1 MPAWPPRVGL
11 PAACQASN
19 SSDDMRTPSE
29 KSCAGR
35 RGAALHTQLFFLTV
49 LVAACAGS
57 MRRFPDTIKAGS
69 QRASAGECR
78 FRLTLTLSTLR
89 LRGGLDV
96 AQDDA
101 DWDGGATAADVAKA
115 AALLQK
121 ARAGYAASGVQP
133 PDAVEQIDALNAVLE
148 EDRSALIRGDAA
160 ALDRLQRSLG
170 PSADDPAAAG
180 EASVVESEEDGEDWE
195 GGVEKMQQERDA
207 ILHEMRTGVPRS
219 APGAPPGYSQWDE
232 IPALRKAELMMS
244 EDSHHPLWKAVRD
257 GNADRLRYLLDTR
270 TRSGDA
276 TSGGEGSSG
285 AGPRYD
291 INHKFPSLWN
301 SALLHVAAEGDDIEV
316 ATLLVEAGADL
327 EQRNTYLQAPLH
339 LASYWGETSM
349 VRHLVDM
356 GADVEVRSSDSSTPL
371 HIAAFYGQ
379 NATAQALV
387 ALGGSLTSV
396 NSHGQNALQLAEM
409 GKWEELAAWLRC
421 RMGMP
426 PAPEGQEPTHVAAF
440 EQLKEEAIERLA
452 HAMEKKLF
460 SSANGSLSAGAEGPL
475 PHVDVRAGIRAAVE
489 DQARMEATLALETK
503 LRKGHGAQGAAIA
516 AAAAAV
522 SQSRQHS

>member
-1 MPAWPPRVGL
+1 MPAWPPRVRL

-19 SSDDMRTPSE
+19 SSEDMRTPSE
-29 KSCAGR
+29 ESCAGR
-35 RGAALHTQLFFLTV
+35 RGAALHSTLFFLTV
-49 LVAACAGS
+49 VVLLVAANAGS

-69 QRASAGECR
+69 QRASAGVCR
-78 FRLTLTLSTLR
+78 IRLTRTLPTLR

-148 EDRSALIRGDAA
+148 EDRAALVRGDAA

-170 PSADDPAAAG
+170 PVADDPAAAA

-232 IPALRKAELMMS
+232 IPALQKAELMMS

-270 TRSGDA
+270 GTG
-276 TSGGEGSSG
+276 T
-285 AGPRYD
+285 RYD

-301 SALLHVAAEGDDIEV
+301 SALLHVAAEGNDIEV
-316 ATLLVEAGADL
+316 ATLLVQAGGDL

-387 ALGGSLTSV
+387 ALGSSLTSV

-409 GKWEELAAWLRC
+409 GKWVELAAWLRC

-460 SSANGSLSAGAEGPL
+460 SSANGSMSAGAEGPL

-516 AAAAAV
+516 AAAAAA
-522 SQSRQHS
+522 SQSRQHSRGHE